1 MSDTS
6 TAKAVNWVNLEFRG
20 DMAANRVTGGYVTID
35 VQGNNGNTG
44 TLSGTN
50 FTANVVGSASITK
63 NDALSNGG
71 RAVGIGWSNPA
82 NNTLTVTA
90 KYFNSSAVEIA
101 NTVKQISIIS
111 TTSLEPCK
119 PCDPTQ
125 IPVVTILNGP
135 LKTGPGNVSV
145 GIPEGAL
152 RYLPSI
158 IGAGYYLDNVD
169 EKAIIVDEIY
179 KNNPN

>member
-1 MSDTS
+1 
-6 TAKAVNWVNLEFRG
+6 
-20 DMAANRVTGGYVTID
+20 MAANRVTGGYVTID